1 MGEEQPPKDAE
12 DHSDGQGGAQSP
24 AEDEEERAPPRRV
37 PELREE
43 DFENKRFA
51 VGKVKE
57 KAPLVVTVSDGPVGQ
72 TRMPLDVFGRFTDR
86 LGALLQELGGGMASM
101 FLEATP
107 TGSMTIYI
115 GDPVPEE
122 AQTQLPVEV
131 TKGSA
136 DRVARI
142 IDLEGDDLF
151 RAVIELGPPAANRY
165 TEFAQLVESEGI
177 NVRWKPRDEAP
188 RLLTPKRAEA
198 HLQRLHVEPTFREHA
213 VTVHGL
219 LYRIIAEPHATA
231 GKVGILLYSWSPR
244 PPKQQGR
251 KMLAEYE
258 KAEVGDAIKAGLIG
272 ESVTGH
278 VAIRE
283 PVLGTSIDLKDEIV
297 LESIEPGA
305 GEESVL
311 GISLYELEDESSG

>member
-1 MGEEQPPKDAE
+1 MGEQQPPKDE
-12 DHSDGQGGAQSP
+12 RDQSEGQGGAQSP
-24 AEDEEERAPPRRV
+24 AEGEEERPPPRRV

-43 DFENKRFA
+43 DFENKRFV
-51 VGKVKE
+51 VGQREE

-86 LGALLQELGGGMASM
+86 LSALLQELGGGMAPM
-101 FLEATP
+101 FLEARP
-107 TGSMTIYI
+107 TGSMTIYV

-122 AQTQLPVEV
+122 AQTQLPVEM
-131 TKGSA
+131 TKSSA
-136 DRVARI
+136 DRVARL
-142 IDLEGDDLF
+142 IDLDGDDLF
-151 RAVIELGPPAANRY
+151 KAAIELGPPAAKRY

-177 NVRWKPRDEAP
+177 NVRWKPRDETP

-198 HLQRLHVEPTFREHA
+198 HIQRLHVEPTFREHS
-213 VTVHGL
+213 VTVNGL

-231 GKVGILLYSWSPR
+231 GKVGILLYPWSAR

-258 KAEVGDAIKAGLIG
+258 KAEVGEAIKAGLIG
-272 ESVTGH
+272 ESVKGH

-283 PVLGTSIDLKDEIV
+283 PVLGTSIDLKEEIV
-297 LESIEPGA
+297 LDSIEPGPV
-305 GEESVL
+305 EESVL
-311 GISLYELEDESSG
+311 GIRLDELEDESSG